1 MYVFLD
7 FIKILRIRMIIF
19 QIRVSA
25 PIRKNRAVMT
35 ISRDQIMACGTRVME
50 CASLGSLLRKR
61 RKSFGY
67 TQEEVAEMLG
77 FSPRLVGEIERGRG
91 TVGIDKVLSY
101 ALALGIDLVA
111 LER

>member
-1 MYVFLD
+1 
-7 FIKILRIRMIIF
+7 
-19 QIRVSA
+19 
-25 PIRKNRAVMT
+25 MT
-35 ISRDQIMACGTRVME
+35 ISRDQIMAYGTRVIE

>member
-1 MYVFLD
+1 
-7 FIKILRIRMIIF
+7 
-19 QIRVSA
+19 
-25 PIRKNRAVMT
+25 
-35 ISRDQIMACGTRVME
+35 ME
-50 CASLGSLLRKR
+50 CASLGPLLRKR
-61 RKSFGY
+61 RKSLGY

>member
-1 MYVFLD
+1 
-7 FIKILRIRMIIF
+7 
-19 QIRVSA
+19 
-25 PIRKNRAVMT
+25 
-35 ISRDQIMACGTRVME
+35 MACGTRVME
-50 CASLGSLLRKR
+50 CASFGPLLRKR

>member
-1 MYVFLD
+1 
-7 FIKILRIRMIIF
+7 
-19 QIRVSA
+19 
-25 PIRKNRAVMT
+25 
-35 ISRDQIMACGTRVME
+35 ME

-61 RKSFGY
+61 RISFGY